1 MKPNEVQIQLE
12 RLFRTPIE
20 HPDSSKTA
28 PIAISDLFVQIDP
41 AAGEVQ
47 LFNDKDEE
55 LHRVVI
61 YDWIQEGR
69 TEIPSAMKQELR
81 AAVKRLHAARFFDKD
96 QFVRPFSVALTE
108 EDFTIIEELL
118 FIDDELIQLD
128 SALLEN
134 LDEELD
140 NFLAELLP
148 DIK

>member
-69 TEIPSAMKQELR
+69 TEIPSAMR
-81 AAVKRLHAARFFDKD
+81 S
-96 QFVRPFSVALTE
+96 FVLQSKGCMQP
-108 EDFTIIEELL
+108 
-118 FIDDELIQLD
+118 D
-128 SALLEN
+128 SSTKTN
-134 LDEELD
+134 LYAPSRWL
-140 NFLAELLP
+140 
-148 DIK
+148 